1 MWASIDRLAAAGVMG
16 INRRN
21 ADYILRHNPRHLYP
35 LVDDKL
41 ITKRLAAEAGI
52 PVPELYEVIELYGQI
67 KEVPAILA
75 GREDFVIKPAK
86 GSQGKGIWV
95 FAGQRNHKYR
105 KVNGVLIDEDEL
117 LYHITNIL
125 SGVYSL
131 GGQPDK
137 AMIEYRV
144 QFDPLFNDISY
155 LGAPD
160 IRVIVFLG
168 VPVMAML
175 RLPTCASD
183 GKANLHQ
190 GAIGAGLDLG
200 TGTTLS
206 AIWFDQLIEE
216 HPDTGYPLRGLRLP
230 HWDLF
235 LALSAQCYEFTRL
248 GYLGVDF
255 VLDRDKG
262 PMLLEINARPGLSIQ
277 IANQEG
283 LLKRLRL
290 VERYQDDLY
299 TTAERCA
306 FAKYNFSIEALGR

>member
-1 MWASIDRLAAAGVMG
+1 MWGRIETLAAHGVMG

-21 ADYILRHNPRHLYP
+21 ADYILRYNPRRLYP

-52 PVPELYEVIELYGQI
+52 PVPTLYQVVELYGQV
-67 KEVPAILA
+67 KGLPARL
-75 GREDFVIKPAK
+75 EPYPEFVIKPTR

-95 FAGQRNHKYR
+95 IAGQRNHRFR
-105 KVNGVLIDEDEL
+105 KVNGHLVDPDEL
-117 LYHITNIL
+117 RYHVTNIL

-131 GGQPDK
+131 GGQPDQ

-160 IRVIVFLG
+160 IRLIVFLG

-175 RLPTCASD
+175 RLPTGASD

-190 GAIGAGLDLG
+190 GAIGVGLDLDS
-200 TGTTLS
+200 GTTLF
-206 AIWFDQLIEE
+206 AIQYDQLIDD
-216 HPDTGYPLRGLRLP
+216 HPDTGHPLRGLQLP
-230 HWDLF
+230 HWEQF
-235 LALSAQCYEFTRL
+235 LHLAARCYEFTGL
-248 GYLGVDF
+248 GFLGVDF
-255 VLDRDKG
+255 VLDGKKG

-283 LLKRLRL
+283 LLKRINL
-290 VERYQDDLY
+290 VERYQDDLH
-299 TTAERCA
+299 TAEERCA
-306 FAKYNFSIEALGR
+306 FAQSNFGVGL